1 MGKPALVH
9 RPDLAAL
16 ARSAH
21 VDDRLVGLRDLTV
34 WRTRGGRVL
43 VRCAAW
49 LAGLLGPHLAV
60 LALLLVAGGCV
71 VALTGASAELY
82 EQVGA
87 EDGLVAFDRPVLE
100 VMMQLRS
107 EPANTA
113 VTAYTDLGGP
123 VGMPVLT
130 GLAVLAMTLV
140 WRQWTPVVL
149 VAVAAAGSLLMTVV
163 GKALVDRVRPPR
175 GDAVPPYE
183 ESAAFPSGHA
193 LNAVVLAGV
202 VAYLLIRRQHR
213 AWVRATTLAV
223 AAAFAFTMGLSRVYL
238 GHHWLT
244 DVLVAWT
251 LGLAWLTVVVAAH
264 RLWLTVR
271 RQQEGKAT
279 A

>member
-1 MGKPALVH
+1 VGHAALVH

-34 WRTRGGRVL
+34 WQTRGGRAL
-43 VRCAAW
+43 VRCAAG
-49 LAGLLGPHLAV
+49 LAGVLGPHLAV
-60 LALLLVAGGCV
+60 LALLVVAGGFV

-87 EDGLVAFDRPVLE
+87 GEGVVAFDRPVLE
-100 VMMQLRS
+100 VMLQLRS
-107 EPANTA
+107 EKANT
-113 VTAYTDLGGP
+113 VISAYTDLGGP

-130 GLAVLAMTLV
+130 GLAVLAMTLA
-140 WRQWTPVVL
+140 WRQWTPLVL
-149 VAVAAAGSLLMTVV
+149 VVVAAAGSLLMTVV
-163 GKALVDRVRPPR
+163 GKALVDRVRPPMA
-175 GDAVPPYE
+175 DAVPPYE
-183 ESAAFPSGHA
+183 QSAAFPSGHA

-202 VAYLLIRRQHR
+202 LAYLLVRRQHR

-223 AAAFAFTMGLSRVYL
+223 AVAFAFTMGLSRVYL

-251 LGLAWLTVVVAAH
+251 LGLAWLTVVVVAH

-271 RQQEGKAT
+271 QHHEERAT
-279 A
+279 S